1 MFKSVTIDFPDAL
14 AAELAKEGISNPVEL
29 VNDAKAIEYFNE
41 TWERAG
47 NDHFDGPLTIDDLL
61 DEYAR
66 ECHFEGVR
74 WPLLK
79 RLGMLERVTVHGGD
93 TPADDP
99 MLGDQTSLAQ
109 QRANF
114 EPKHYRWAIPQA
126 EIDFMGVEN
135 FPQNEGWL

>member
-1 MFKSVTIDFPDAL
+1 MC
-14 AAELAKEGISNPVEL
+14 AEAYYHRDGGSS
-29 VNDAKAIEYFNE
+29 AKAIEYFNE

-114 EPKHYRWAIPQA
+114 EPKHYRWPIPQA

-135 FPQNEGWL
+135 FPQNDVWL